1 MPKKTKLTMA
11 AVTGSR
17 RMKGPRLATREAESF
32 LALTSLHLRPTSST
46 FPHQISRSL
55 VMGRVVPKVTLMF
68 REHHPLSPLP
78 QCTQEVV
85 QTFRR
90 LLSPLII
97 GRRRMTGR
105 VDKYAKRWNVLGL
118 RLSKSEVSD
127 SISVDRR
134 GLSSGSLTSTF
145 LYSMFLF
152 SRSAILVHD
161 TRIVVHVLV
170 RFTTTPALLLS
181 ALSIPNVA
189 LPSVFNDYCSF
200 IRFLLS

>member
-1 MPKKTKLTMA
+1 
-11 AVTGSR
+11 
-17 RMKGPRLATREAESF
+17 
-32 LALTSLHLRPTSST
+32 
-46 FPHQISRSL
+46 
-55 VMGRVVPKVTLMF
+55 
-68 REHHPLSPLP
+68 
-78 QCTQEVV
+78 
-85 QTFRR
+85 
-90 LLSPLII
+90 
-97 GRRRMTGR
+97 MTGR

-134 GLSSGSLTSTF
+134 GLSSGSLTSAF

-170 RFTTTPALLLS
+170 RFTTTPALLSS

-189 LPSVFNDYCSF
+189 LPSV
-200 IRFLLS
+200 